1 MEDDPT
7 HPLNIQNAE
16 LGKDPHFTTNGRTRL
31 NRTKPNKTLR
41 VNRFNEMGRPVRPS
55 ENENLDRIESYNN
68 TVLVLPVAGK
78 TKASSEREPEEEMPS
93 AGRPSGA
100 WLKCL
105 LVVFAVASALCVSGP
120 ALYWRFKK
128 GFAAA
133 RSRSSSSSSLPG
145 CASCVCDC
153 PPPVSLEAIAPGS
166 LSFFSSSLGLSCSHP
181 DLGLLNLSV
190 TDCGKDDPELSK
202 EMKKQFVDLLTEEV
216 KLQEAVAEEHAHH
229 MNATLLDANKS
240 ASQYQKEAEKCI
252 AATEICEEAR
262 ERAETS
268 LRKEKKITILWE
280 RRARQLGWQDA

>member
-1 MEDDPT
+1 
-7 HPLNIQNAE
+7 
-16 LGKDPHFTTNGRTRL
+16 
-31 NRTKPNKTLR
+31 
-41 VNRFNEMGRPVRPS
+41 
-55 ENENLDRIESYNN
+55 
-68 TVLVLPVAGK
+68 
-78 TKASSEREPEEEMPS
+78 MPS

-100 WLKCL
+100 CLKCL

-153 PPPVSLEAIAPGS
+153 PPPVSLEAIAP
-166 LSFFSSSLGLSCSHP
+166 
-181 DLGLLNLSV
+181 GLLNLSV

-262 ERAETS
+262 ERAETF